1 MEKIKIR
8 LLGILAVV
16 LAIGTF
22 FNIRNQ
28 YGTLKTAELKN
39 EELKVK
45 IENLNQQKQRLINQ
59 AEYAT
64 SSAFLEQ
71 PRRAL
76 LGIGKEN
83 DAWLEIEGNEN
94 KIDLETEVNET
105 AEPTKLKEWIWW
117 FTQ

>member
-1 MEKIKIR
+1 MNKTKIR
-8 LLGILAVV
+8 LLGILTVILTV
-16 LAIGTF
+16 GTF

-28 YGTLKTAELKN
+28 YETLKIAELKN
-39 EELKVK
+39 EELKIK
-45 IENLNQQKQRLINQ
+45 IENLKQQKQRLVKQ

-71 PRRAL
+71 QRRVL
-76 LGIGKEN
+76 LGVGKEN

-94 KIDLETEVNET
+94 KIDLKTEINE
-105 AEPTKLKEWIWW
+105 APEPTKLKEWIRW